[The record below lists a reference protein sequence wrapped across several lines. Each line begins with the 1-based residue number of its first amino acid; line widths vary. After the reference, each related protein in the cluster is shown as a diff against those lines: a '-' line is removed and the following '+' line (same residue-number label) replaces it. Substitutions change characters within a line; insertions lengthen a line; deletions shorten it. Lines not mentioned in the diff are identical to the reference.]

1 MKNCNKIII
10 SILVMLCAVTSAS
23 ADPLSV
29 DVIPVDDTVMPDEV
43 ATYKVNLINGGT
55 VTETLTDLH
64 PSNGPS
70 DFDYVFSETTGSV
83 LPGETKQ
90 VDLTVTVPAG
100 KPAGTY
106 TFDVNADWNKPLGP
120 FTISGTGNYL
130 DVVLN
135 VTIPEFPTVALPM
148 LSVIGLLFVFN
159 RRRDNS

>member
-1 MKNCNKIII
+1 MKLCNKIVI
-10 SILVMLCAVTSAS
+10 SLLIMLCTVTSAS

-29 DVIPVDDTVMPDEV
+29 DVISVDDNVLAGEV

-55 VTETLTDLH
+55 VTETLTDLY

-106 TFDVNADWNKPLGP
+106 TFDVNANWDKPLGP

-135 VTIPEFPTVALPM
+135 VEIPEFPTIALPV
-148 LSVIGLLFVFN
+148 LSVIGLLLVFE
-159 RRRDNS
+159 RRRDNL